1 MILKR
6 SPLKILHSGIRNLKT
21 PGQAVG
27 FAGLMSSS
35 RLNST
40 IAISPANTGTSEKK
54 PEQDSIMF
62 EKYISR
68 AENVTSY
75 LNKYKALF
83 RKDVITNSQIDTFE
97 EINNSNQKQVIK
109 IGIIYEDEVVAEESK
124 IIDSILSDP
133 LSSGNE
139 SWFSGIV
146 ERSRQHNNKFKYGL
160 ESELGPHDHGIQE
173 EFKVPSP
180 ILNSMYRPSY
190 MKSSDKEISNDIEIW
205 EINDKAQLVD
215 NPKMCHFYIN
225 VTRNFTTTIQE
236 YSKLLQNH
244 ILLTVVDN
252 TEYSPSSTES
262 TPISI
267 DMTAENN
274 QHIIKI
280 NSQLS
285 FHGINQFLK
294 YDTEVSTQ
302 YLQSLIHSNIYELSK
317 CIGKFLQTEV
327 LCLWLLSNI
336 SSNISKYNITPD
348 AITEVYSS
356 IKSDVIPRF
365 SDSLHSELQNKLV
378 PKTNTYF
385 KRKLRWWKLYLKNDN
400 VEYDLKDFFNE
411 NFMGSSIEGYNY
423 VRGKLVSQMQQHEYA
438 QYQNNTEITN
448 PLLKMKNDLVNERLM
463 TEIQPVVYSSIG
475 LAFVYYQLPLSI
487 LSFLAYQY
495 FEFTSSSAI
504 AIALLG
510 WVVGFNQVSKQWEKF
525 TYAWLQELYEDV
537 RVCIGRD
544 CIEEG
549 LLKELNSRYN
559 DERNILAIKNEILQG
574 IKDSRHIDV

>member
-1 MILKR
+1 M
-6 SPLKILHSGIRNLKT
+6 T
-21 PGQAVG
+21 GQTVG
-27 FAGLMSSS
+27 FASLMNSG

-40 IAISPANTGTSEKK
+40 IAITPANTSTSEKK
-54 PEQDSIMF
+54 PDHDSVML
-62 EKYISR
+62 EKNTSGS
-68 AENVTSY
+68 ENVTKY
-75 LNKYKALF
+75 LNKYRLMF
-83 RKDVITNSQIDTFE
+83 QKDVITNSQIDTFE
-97 EINNSNQKQVIK
+97 EINELDQKQMIK

-139 SWFSGIV
+139 LWFSRIV
-146 ERSRQHNNKFKYGL
+146 ERSRQQNNKFKYGL
-160 ESELGPHDHGIQE
+160 ESELEPQDHGIQN
-173 EFKVPSP
+173 EFKIPSP
-180 ILNSMYRPSY
+180 ILNSMYRSSY
-190 MKSSDKEISNDIEIW
+190 LKSSDEEISNDIELW
-205 EINDKAQLVD
+205 EINDKTQLVD
-215 NPKMCHFYIN
+215 NPKLCHFYIN

-267 DMTAENN
+267 DMKADNN

-285 FHGINQFLK
+285 FHGIDQFLK

-302 YLQSLIHSNIYELSK
+302 YFQSLIQSNIYELSK
-317 CIGKFLQTEV
+317 CIGKFLQTRI
-327 LCLWLLSNI
+327 LCLWLLNNI
-336 SSNISKYNITPD
+336 STNISKYNITPD
-348 AITEVYSS
+348 AIVDVYSS

-365 SDSLHSELQNKLV
+365 SDSVHSELQNKLI
-378 PKTNTYF
+378 PKTNAFF
-385 KRKLRWWKLYLKNDN
+385 KKKLRWWKLYLKNDN

-411 NFMGSSIEGYNY
+411 NFMVSSIESYNY
-423 VRGKLVSQMQQHEYA
+423 IRGKLVSHMQQHEYA

-448 PLLKMKNDLVNERLM
+448 PLLKMKNNLVNERLM
-463 TEIQPVVYSSIG
+463 SEIQPVVYSSIG

-495 FEFTSSSAI
+495 FEFTSGTAI

-525 TYAWLQELYEDV
+525 TYAWLQEFYEDV

-574 IKDSRHIDV
+574 IKDSRRIDV